1 VLMTPECIYPI
12 TVIIGSETTLEE
24 GVGLTQKI
32 RIDGVTTC
40 SKCIRLTV
48 VIPKECRLNA
58 EMLGE
63 RTKQVFQKELLR
75 DLCRGCPLEDAR
87 D

>member
-1 VLMTPECIYPI
+1 MV
-12 TVIIGSETTLEE
+12 
-24 GVGLTQKI
+24 QKV

-40 SKCIRLTV
+40 SKCIRITV
-48 VIPKECRLNA
+48 TIPRECRLNA

-63 RTKQVFQKELLR
+63 RTKQVFRKELLR
-75 DLCRGCPLEDAR
+75 GLWRGCPLEDAR

>member
-1 VLMTPECIYPI
+1 MLPVPECIYPI
-12 TVIIGSETTLEE
+12 TVIIGPETALEE
-24 GVGLTQKI
+24 GVGLTQKV

-48 VIPKECRLNA
+48 TIPKECRLNA

>member
-1 VLMTPECIYPI
+1 MV
-12 TVIIGSETTLEE
+12 
-24 GVGLTQKI
+24 QKV

-40 SKCIRLTV
+40 SKCIRITV
-48 VIPKECRLNA
+48 TIPRECRLNA

-63 RTKQVFQKELLR
+63 RTKQVFRKELLR
-75 DLCRGCPLEDAR
+75 DLCHGCPLEDAR